1 MHMKIILFVWGMMA
15 LGFSNSVYAEA
26 LDAKVAR
33 NAANCLAGHVATKSE
48 KYQSGDAA
56 KYLYLIS
63 KILGDEKA
71 VVEVKKA
78 SNNIIKAS
86 VKMMGGNVNDEGAWL
101 VKTYCPGVDG
111 ILAK

>member
-1 MHMKIILFVWGMMA
+1 
-15 LGFSNSVYAEA
+15 
-26 LDAKVAR
+26 
-33 NAANCLAGHVATKSE
+33 
-48 KYQSGDAA
+48 
-56 KYLYLIS
+56 LIS

-71 VVEVKKA
+71 VIEVKKA
-78 SNNIIKAS
+78 SNNIKAS